1 MNPGAIEEGGKAI
14 NKTLDA
20 FMGTPLVLALV
31 LMNLALIGFVYYQG
45 IAQDS
50 LRKTNVA
57 AYLEQV
63 KETQQLLAKCVVPD
77 K

>member
-1 MNPGAIEEGGKAI
+1 MNGVEEAGKAV

-31 LMNLALIGFVYYQG
+31 LMNAALIGFVYYQG
-45 IAQDS
+45 VAQDS
-50 LRKTNVA
+50 LRRDNVK
-57 AYLEQV
+57 AYIQQV
-63 KETQQLLAKCVVPD
+63 KETQELISKCIVPE